1 MALAT
6 DTLAVLKENLIDA
19 GCDEET
25 TRQCMELAK
34 ADKWLECIPVL
45 TKYRKSLMDT
55 IHTGQ
60 EQLDCLDFLTYR
72 IRKEY
77 KIQ

>member
-1 MALAT
+1 
-6 DTLAVLKENLIDA
+6 
-19 GCDEET
+19 
-25 TRQCMELAK
+25 MELAK

-45 TKYRKSLMDT
+45 TKYRKSLMDK

-77 KIQ
+77 KNQ